1 MVIGRLEVPVGKS
14 NVAIGKSVAIS
25 EGLTRVR
32 LRSRSH
38 LQDNQEKPLR
48 VKANVTVLKLT
59 QVGEASSL
67 RRSGKRWL
75 RNSANWPR
83 NFGIRGAFRGASC
96 ERPQQIGSSDCLLK
110 TQDSAN
116 S

>member
-1 MVIGRLEVPVGKS
+1 MVIGRLEEPVGQLK
-14 NVAIGKSVAIS
+14 VAVGKSVATS
-25 EGLTRVR
+25 EGWTRVHLR
-32 LRSRSH
+32 LRSY

-48 VKANVTVLKLT
+48 VKASVTVLKLT

-83 NFGIRGAFRGASC
+83 NFGIRGAFWGVKALGGHS
-96 ERPQQIGSSDCLLK
+96 K
-110 TQDSAN
+110 SALATVY
-116 S
+116 